1 MPKYLAKLSK
11 FGGQYRLTLPRLL
24 IEELV
29 WDDVEYITL
38 GPQIDNSII
47 VRRFIDAESLGVKGK
62 RDRAGKD

>member
-24 IEELV
+24 IEEMA

-38 GPQIDNSII
+38 GPQIDKSII
-47 VRRFIDAESLGVKGK
+47 IRRFVDAESLGIKSK
-62 RDRAGKD
+62 RDRTGKD